1 MTNNKHSIT
10 FTKMFYEISYLKK
23 FASTGNLIPILSHTG
38 KCANQYATE
47 SPTLICTHNFN
58 LTAQQETI
66 RAPCLHGLTRG
77 G

>member
-23 FASTGNLIPILSHTG
+23 YKKNTG

-66 RAPCLHGLTRG
+66 RAPCLHGLTSG